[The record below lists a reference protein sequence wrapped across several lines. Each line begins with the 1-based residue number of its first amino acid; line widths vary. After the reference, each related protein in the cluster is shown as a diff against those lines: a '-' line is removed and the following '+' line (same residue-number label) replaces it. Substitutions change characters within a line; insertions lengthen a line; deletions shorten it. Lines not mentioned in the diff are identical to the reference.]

1 MAQFSMEIMR
11 LTGSVLR
18 GNQQPSS
25 YYDRVVDV
33 CEELVKFTVLTRDAS
48 AYLTDR
54 YSERKEQAAELE
66 KRVSLRS
73 I

>member
-1 MAQFSMEIMR
+1 M
-11 LTGSVLR
+11 
-18 GNQQPSS
+18 
-25 YYDRVVDV
+25 
-33 CEELVKFTVLTRDAS
+33 KFTILTRDAS

-54 YSERKEQAAELE
+54 YSERKEQAIELE